1 MLFRSGILKEKGT
14 EKRVAML
21 PGEVAAL
28 KKMALDVI
36 VEKGAGEKA
45 FASDEAYLNSGAELR
60 ERNEVISGS
69 AMVISVAA
77 PVDDIDLFREGQII
91 CSVLNPVENREWLES
106 ARKMGL
112 TVLALDVIPR
122 TTRAQSMDILSSMAT
137 VSGYKAVL
145 EAASLL
151 PGFFP
156 MFMTAAGTIKP
167 SRVLILGAGVAG
179 LQAVA
184 TARKLGAIVEVFDV
198 RSAVKEEVKSLGGK
212 FIEVEGAKEDAAAGG
227 YAVEQSD
234 EFKKKQQDLIQQRAS
249 AADVIIATAQIP
261 GKRAPLLV
269 LRETIMNMNPGSVII
284 DLAASSGGNCEMTEN
299 NKTIIVN
306 GVTII
311 GKSDYP
317 SDMSSDA
324 SKMFGN
330 NIINLIR
337 IMTDKQ
343 GNIVLNM
350 EDDIISGTT
359 AVHGKEYISPRVIQ
373 MLNLKQH
380 I

>member
-1 MLFRSGILKEKGT
+1 MIIGILKEKGT

-45 FASDEAYLNSGAELR
+45 FASDNAYLNSGASLT
-60 ERNEVISGS
+60 ERSEVISGS

-106 ARKMGL
+106 ARKKGL
-112 TVLALDVIPR
+112 SVLALDVVPR

-151 PGFFP
+151 PRFFP

-212 FIEVEGAKEDAAAGG
+212 FIEVEGAREDAAAGG

-234 EFKKKQQDLIQQRAS
+234 EFKKKQQELIQQRAS

-261 GKRAPLLV
+261 GKKAPLLV
-269 LRETIMNMNPGSVII
+269 LKETIMNMNPGSVII
-284 DLAASSGGNCEMTEN
+284 DLAASSGGNCELTEN

-317 SDMSSDA
+317 SGMSADA

-330 NIINLIR
+330 NIINLIK

-359 AVHGKEYISPRVIQ
+359 AVHGKEYISPRVRQ
-373 MLNLKQH
+373 MLNL
-380 I
+380 